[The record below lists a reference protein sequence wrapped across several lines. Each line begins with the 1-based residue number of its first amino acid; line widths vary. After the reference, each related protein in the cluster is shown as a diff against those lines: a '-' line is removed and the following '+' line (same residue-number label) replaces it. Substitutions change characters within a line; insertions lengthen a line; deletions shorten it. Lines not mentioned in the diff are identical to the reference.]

1 MLEHNSHNS
10 GIISKDI
17 RQRMK
22 TMVFVLNDHRVPWSK
37 KIGISGGKKSSRTG
51 KSQRATTQVNKWN
64 KDNPSR
70 NFDSEILEDIP
81 AGKNARNIALEREK
95 HYAEKYRTE
104 LETKYHKRP

>member
-1 MLEHNSHNS
+1 
-10 GIISKDI
+10 
-17 RQRMK
+17 MK